1 MRVHGGAVN
10 AESLRQ
16 FSDCDS
22 GSVKLEELVDVLV
35 GKSWT
40 SMLWYTFR
48 GSDTAVTGFYL
59 GIMVRK
65 LRG

>member
-1 MRVHGGAVN
+1 MSVHGGAVD

-16 FSDCDS
+16 FPDGDS
-22 GSVKLEELVDVLV
+22 GSVELEELVDVLV
-35 GKSWT
+35 GKSWIST
-40 SMLWYTFR
+40 LWYTFR
-48 GSDTAVTGFYL
+48 GSDTAISGFYL